1 MSKHEGVSL
10 PMAAATLSTR
20 IRPWI
25 LAARPKT
32 LPASL
37 SGVVVGTALAAAADS
52 FQLLAALAAAVCALL
67 LQIGSNYANDYF
79 DYVKGTDTAER
90 AGPTRV
96 TASGLVELRTMRVAI
111 LTVFGAAALVGLY
124 LIAIGGW
131 PLLLAG
137 AAALVAAVSY
147 TGGPFPF
154 GYYGAGDLAVFLFF
168 GLVAVCGT
176 YYVQVLALDWT
187 VVAAALP
194 VGALTTCI
202 LVVNNLRDIETDRRA
217 GKRTLAVMLGRR
229 VTRIEYIALLV
240 VAYLTPAGLTLAR
253 VVEPWV
259 LLPLATIPLALRLVK
274 ELRAPETTQALNHT
288 LAGTA
293 RLSLVFSLL
302 FAIGLLL

>member
-1 MSKHEGVSL
+1 MT
-10 PMAAATLSTR
+10 AATISTR

-25 LAARPKT
+25 IAARPKT
-32 LPASL
+32 LPAAL

-52 FQLLAALAAAVCALL
+52 FQLLPALAAALCALL

-90 AGPTRV
+90 VGPTRV
-96 TASGLVELRTMRVAI
+96 TAGGLVDLRAMRIAMI
-111 LTVFGAAALVGLY
+111 TVFGAAALVGLY

-137 AAALVAAVSY
+137 AAALVAAVAY

-176 YYVQVLALDWT
+176 YYVQALALTWT

-217 GKRTLAVMLGRR
+217 GKRTLAVMLGPRR
-229 VTRIEYIALLV
+229 TRIEYIVLLI
-240 VAYLTPAGLTLAR
+240 VAYLTPVGLALSRT
-253 VVEPWV
+253 VEPWV
-259 LLPLATIPLALRLVK
+259 VLPLATIPLARRLVQ
-274 ELRAPETTQALNHT
+274 ELRAPETAHALNYT

-293 RLSLVFSLL
+293 RLSLIFSLL